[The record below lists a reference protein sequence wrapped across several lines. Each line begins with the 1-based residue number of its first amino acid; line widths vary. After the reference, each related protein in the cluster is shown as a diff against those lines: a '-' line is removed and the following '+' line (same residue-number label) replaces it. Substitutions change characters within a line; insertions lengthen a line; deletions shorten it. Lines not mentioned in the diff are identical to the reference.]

1 MSMSMSMS
9 MSMRGMMLNEII
21 MLLAVA
27 VVQLR
32 VHH

>member
-1 MSMSMSMS
+1 MSMS

>member
-1 MSMSMSMS
+1 MGMSMS